1 MLISRVFFTA
11 LFIVPV
17 FTAAQQPSANPAAPA
32 KAATAKPTA
41 RTADGHPD
49 LNGIWSTAGG
59 IASVFRSEKKEDG
72 SIQIKGG
79 DQFYIFTNK
88 RPDGPPRPAAPQ
100 NIPSYKPE
108 FAEKVKY
115 LNDNESKLDQV
126 FYCGKPGVPRQG
138 PPRKIMQTP
147 KEVVFLYEDMS
158 GDGYRVIPIDGRA
171 HRADA
176 SPSYNG
182 DSVGHWEGDTLVIE
196 ATNFV
201 EDTWFGEN
209 GYFHSDAMRVIE
221 RLTRQ
226 GDAILYE
233 VTVDDPKVLTQ
244 PWTMNPRRLQ
254 LADEQLDESPRCVE
268 QDGKRLLNSDHHQ
281 QR

>member
-1 MLISRVFFTA
+1 MQMSRVFFTA

-17 FTAAQQPSANPAAPA
+17 FAAAQQPSANPAATA
-32 KAATAKPTA
+32 KAAPAKPTP

-49 LNGIWSTAGG
+49 LNGVWSGVGG
-59 IASVFRSEKKEDG
+59 ISSFFRSEKKEDG

-79 DQFYIFTNK
+79 DQFHIFTNK
-88 RPDGPPRPAAPQ
+88 RPDGPPRPAAAQ
-100 NIPSYKPE
+100 NVPSYKPE

-147 KEVVFLYEDMS
+147 KEVIFLYEDMS
-158 GDGYRVIPIDGRA
+158 GDGYRVIPIDGRP

-182 DSVGHWEGDTLVIE
+182 DSVGHWEGDALVIE
-196 ATNFV
+196 ATSFV

-244 PWTMNPRRLQ
+244 PWTMNARKLQ
-254 LADEQLDESPRCVE
+254 LSDEQLEESPRCVE